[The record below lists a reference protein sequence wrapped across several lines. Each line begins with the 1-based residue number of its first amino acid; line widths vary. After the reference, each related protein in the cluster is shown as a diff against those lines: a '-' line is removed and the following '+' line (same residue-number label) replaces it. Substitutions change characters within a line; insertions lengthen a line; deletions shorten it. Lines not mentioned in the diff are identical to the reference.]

1 MATVL
6 PVAADGGGCDVELA
20 ALSDAPPAA
29 NRGKRASSPAGLE
42 PYRAQAEAPAASQL
56 PAVDGEGA
64 APLDGAHDGGGEMKA
79 PDSPRYEPAEPV
91 HSEKARTLWTNVR
104 QTIFEPGGLH
114 SAMPVEYE
122 AKRRTEEIVV
132 KVAPSKPPNFV
143 RNRHLLV
150 HPEGDLRLYWDL
162 IQIVALV
169 YVSLMVPLRMGLSWS
184 AIGAWFIIESIIDAY
199 FIADVA
205 FSFTTA
211 VFLYDE
217 QGAHLCSDRR
227 KIASSYVRGY
237 FLIDILAC
245 APIDQVQRGLVGKIW
260 CSYKIRNPCS
270 PNVTRFQAFKLL
282 KVLRMFRLLKL
293 LRLFRLRRLFL
304 KYQDRVLD
312 WMPVISSMKLCLV
325 LVFASHWMGCVYASV
340 YKFQES
346 DKATTNWEKWVA
358 CVYWAMQTITT
369 VGYGDLTSK
378 NTDARLVATAA
389 MAVGGLIFGWLIQYV
404 LTVVNPDT
412 FEHKQQARLERV
424 VRYLRANGLSKDVSL
439 RVVRHVR
446 NQNSRQ
452 REDKSVLTEIPRQLR
467 AEICL
472 ELYSDVTRRVPFFA
486 GAGDAFVT
494 EICTHLAPLTTPAG
508 DLIYSQ
514 SDPADAL
521 YVVLTGRV
529 AVLVR
534 PDMDPRDVL
543 TQHGRYGPEHV
554 TQRRQGPAKPKL
566 ITTLESGAVFGEG
579 GLCDL
584 DRRLETTKAAVT
596 ADLLTVD
603 GEDMK
608 RALSL
613 APNLHWR
620 LVKKHAHLVVK
631 SLGETRPAAQCLL
644 RMNLPDLVRSTDIFN
659 DLTLRDRIRAF
670 TRAKVTVK
678 EDWRECLI
686 ASRTEWER
694 RHFGVGA
701 TPAGAPSGPRPS
713 LSNDARASLR
723 ARVVEVALGPRGRC
737 RATRRSAW
745 SGASRR
751 ASARRPRLDD
761 LAAQVARLTAVAT
774 AALERNTRLAPL
786 ASPS

>member
-6 PVAADGGGCDVELA
+6 PVAAGGGGCDVELA

-79 PDSPRYEPAEPV
+79 PDSPRYEPAEPALGEADALDERRRRR
-91 HSEKARTLWTNVR
+91 SSSPAACTAPCPSSTRR
-104 QTIFEPGGLH
+104 SGGRRR
-114 SAMPVEYE
+114 SSSRSRRRS
-122 AKRRTEEIVV
+122 RRT
-132 KVAPSKPPNFV
+132 SCGTGTCS
-143 RNRHLLV
+143 

-199 FIADVA
+199 FIAD
-205 FSFTTA
+205 A
-211 VFLYDE
+211 VQLHHGGVPHDE

-486 GAGDAFVT
+486 GAGDA
-494 EICTHLAPLTTPAG
+494 
-508 DLIYSQ
+508 

-554 TQRRQGPAKPKL
+554 TQRRQGPAKPADHDARERRGL
-566 ITTLESGAVFGEG
+566 REG

-596 ADLLTVD
+596 AGLLTVD

-686 ASRTEWER
+686 ASRTEWSGATR
-694 RHFGVGA
+694 RRRA
-701 TPAGAPSGPRPS
+701 TPAGALSGPRPS
-713 LSNDARASLR
+713 LSTTR
-723 ARVVEVALGPRGRC
+723 ARRCAARRRPAHRRRHRGPRTQHAP
-737 RATRRSAW
+737 RA
-745 SGASRR
+745 
-751 ASARRPRLDD
+751 
-761 LAAQVARLTAVAT
+761 
-774 AALERNTRLAPL
+774 L

>member
-1 MATVL
+1 
-6 PVAADGGGCDVELA
+6 
-20 ALSDAPPAA
+20 
-29 NRGKRASSPAGLE
+29 
-42 PYRAQAEAPAASQL
+42 
-56 PAVDGEGA
+56 
-64 APLDGAHDGGGEMKA
+64 
-79 PDSPRYEPAEPV
+79 
-91 HSEKARTLWTNVR
+91 
-104 QTIFEPGGLH
+104 
-114 SAMPVEYE
+114 
-122 AKRRTEEIVV
+122 
-132 KVAPSKPPNFV
+132 
-143 RNRHLLV
+143 
-150 HPEGDLRLYWDL
+150 
-162 IQIVALV
+162 
-169 YVSLMVPLRMGLSWS
+169 
-184 AIGAWFIIESIIDAY
+184 
-199 FIADVA
+199 
-205 FSFTTA
+205 
-211 VFLYDE
+211 
-217 QGAHLCSDRR
+217 
-227 KIASSYVRGY
+227 
-237 FLIDILAC
+237 
-245 APIDQVQRGLVGKIW
+245 
-260 CSYKIRNPCS
+260 
-270 PNVTRFQAFKLL
+270 
-282 KVLRMFRLLKL
+282 
-293 LRLFRLRRLFL
+293 
-304 KYQDRVLD
+304 
-312 WMPVISSMKLCLV
+312 
-325 LVFASHWMGCVYASV
+325 
-340 YKFQES
+340 
-346 DKATTNWEKWVA
+346 
-358 CVYWAMQTITT
+358 

-644 RMNLPDLVRSTDIFN
+644 RMNLPNLVRSTDIFN

-723 ARVVEVALGPRGRC
+723 
-737 RATRRSAW
+737 RASSRS
-745 SGASRR
+745 
-751 ASARRPRLDD
+751 ASARGGALPGDATERLERRLAESERATAARLDD
-761 LAAQVARLTAVAT
+761 LAAQVAQLTAVAT